1 MKLFLSKDAQ
11 LKKFLK
17 TLKIHNKDLGICF
30 NDHLAVFHLE
40 KLIHS
45 AVEEARKDTLK
56 WVLDEI
62 RINEGSSSP
71 KADLIKQVKRK
82 LLGTKKETK
91 K

>member
-62 RINEGSSSP
+62 RINEGRLEAGLCDYENVVP
-71 KADLIKQVKRK
+71 LKQI
-82 LLGTKKETK
+82 
-91 K
+91 